1 MVLKS
6 IKANAALFILLLIL
20 FAILLFV
27 PVISWKYPLAF
38 LCSLTLF
45 IIIYSDKLLGI
56 NIGDIDLFI
65 IWLHFSVI
73 KGQNFIIYLLIKL
86 IYVVI
91 FNSSLISIFNSLS

>member
-56 NIGDIDLFI
+56 NIGDIDLLSAAI
-65 IWLHFSVI
+65 NSPESYAKSLKDIYGINI
-73 KGQNFIIYLLIKL
+73 KVQENNGNKVDLFAK
-86 IYVVI
+86 
-91 FNSSLISIFNSLS
+91 